1 MMFKTLLVH
10 AMGKKNVMFK
20 TLLVHEMGKKI

>member
-1 MMFKTLLVH
+1 MFKTLLVH